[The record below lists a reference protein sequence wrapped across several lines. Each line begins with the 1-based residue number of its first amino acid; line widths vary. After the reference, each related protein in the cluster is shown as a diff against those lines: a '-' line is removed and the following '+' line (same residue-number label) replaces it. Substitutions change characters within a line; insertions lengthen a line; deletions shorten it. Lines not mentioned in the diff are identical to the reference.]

1 LNSLDELLLTIGHAF
16 NDPRLLQQA
25 LTHSSYANE
34 SGEPGDYERLE
45 FLGDAV
51 LELVVSHL
59 LLGRFPD
66 EGEGALSRLRAS
78 AVNRRTLA
86 AIARRLGLG
95 EHLRLSHGEEKT
107 GGRNKDTLLGDV
119 FEAVIGAIYLDGG
132 LGAAANFVERYFDL
146 LFEEV
151 NQELLFNDYKTRL
164 QEISQAR
171 LGRTPVYRTVAASGP
186 DHEKTFE
193 IEVALGDRM
202 VGRGS
207 GSSKKQAEQAAAK
220 QAFEQLQGEEKRE

>member
-1 LNSLDELLLTIGHAF
+1 
-16 NDPRLLQQA
+16 
-25 LTHSSYANE
+25 
-34 SGEPGDYERLE
+34 
-45 FLGDAV
+45 
-51 LELVVSHL
+51 
-59 LLGRFPD
+59 
-66 EGEGALSRLRAS
+66 
-78 AVNRRTLA
+78 
-86 AIARRLGLG
+86 
-95 EHLRLSHGEEKT
+95 
-107 GGRNKDTLLGDV
+107 
-119 FEAVIGAIYLDGG
+119 
-132 LGAAANFVERYFDL
+132 
-146 LFEEV
+146 V